1 MDWRKYIL
9 RILLPTGL
17 VLVLFVAFLFGM
29 LLPDFE
35 RAMMDRK
42 RDLIRELTRSAVS
55 VLKEYHAEEVAGR
68 MTREEA
74 KAAAATRV
82 RDLRYGPDAK
92 DYFWI
97 TDMHPR
103 MVMHPFRQE
112 LEGQDLTTFEDPGGN
127 HVFVEFVRLVREAG
141 EGYADYVWQW
151 KDDPGRVVPKQSFV
165 MGFAPWGWAIGTGIY
180 TEDVRAEISAL
191 TERMVRVSLVITA
204 LAGLILLFVAHQ
216 GLRIE
221 RQRGAAEAA
230 LRESHERYRALVEAS
245 TEGTLM
251 VLGNQCAY
259 SNPTMLQMLGH
270 DEASFSG
277 LALLDLVDAEDAEA
291 RRYMADALAGRTA
304 PARFEARFLHRDGHP
319 IDMAVTTTPVA
330 LADGQGLIVTARDI
344 TRTKQAEAELGEKRE
359 RYRALRQA
367 IDVGVFRTT
376 AGRRGRL
383 VEANPTALTLFGL
396 DPDGDP
402 SGFPLMDLAFDE
414 EDRGALAD
422 ALAAQGTVKGRVMRI
437 RRQDGTART
446 VRLSAVLVTDESGT
460 PRHCDGLVQDITD
473 ERRREAEREA
483 LLEEL
488 QTSLLF
494 LDEPVSRRAQRAAT
508 CPLDTPVAKAA
519 DRMQRAD
526 RDAILLTKEDG
537 TAIGILTD
545 GDLAGR
551 VLAQGRDPSTPAH
564 QVMSAPLARID
575 EQALAWE
582 AIQQM
587 RDLHIRHLGVT
598 DASGQISSIVSSD
611 DLLAFTGHSSAI
623 LVREAGRGR
632 TVDDVA
638 AARSRLPFL
647 VKALTDWGARPRTV
661 TRVITLVSDAVTR
674 RLVEL
679 AIEEMGPPPAPFAFL
694 SLGSEGREEQTLAT
708 DQDNAIIYE
717 DVAPERRELAAAW
730 FLDLGRRVCDGLRTA
745 GYRYCP
751 GEAMARNPKWNQS
764 LSTWKQMFGRW
775 IATGTPQDLLSV
787 NMFFDF
793 RTVAGEPEL
802 ALSLRSHIDGELRDH
817 PSFFLHF
824 AQNALLYKPPIGMFG
839 KIMTGSGPDRPDS
852 RTFSVKDAM
861 MPLVNFARLYALR
874 HEVERT
880 STLDRLDRLHE
891 SGVLSASSHAE
902 FGATYSFLM
911 GLRLRHQ
918 ARLAARGLAPDNH
931 VNPKDLNDLEEAM
944 VKKALAQASLALKKI
959 SFEFLGS
966 A

>member
-9 RILLPTGL
+9 RILLPSGL
-17 VLVLFVAFLFGM
+17 VLALFVAFLFGM
-29 LLPDFE
+29 LLPDVE
-35 RAMMDRK
+35 RMMMDRK
-42 RDLIRELTRSAVS
+42 RDLIRELTRSAAS

-68 MTREEA
+68 MPRVEA
-74 KAAAATRV
+74 QAAAIARI
-82 RDLRYGPDAK
+82 RDLRYGPDDK

-103 MVMHPFRQE
+103 MVMHPFRPE
-112 LEGQDLTTFEDPGGN
+112 MEGQDLTQFEDPGGN
-127 HVFVEFVRLVREAG
+127 RVFVEFVRRVREAG

-151 KDDPGRVVPKQSFV
+151 KDDPARLVPKQSFV
-165 MGFAPWGWAIGTGIY
+165 LGFSPWGWTVGTGIY
-180 TEDVRAEISAL
+180 TEDVRAEITTL
-191 TERMVRVSLVITA
+191 TGSMVRASLIITA
-204 LAGLILLFVAHQ
+204 LVGLILLFVAHQ

-221 RQRGAAEAA
+221 RQRGQAEAA

-251 VLGNQCAY
+251 VLGERCAY
-259 SNPTMLQMLGH
+259 SNPTMQHMLGY
-270 DEASFSG
+270 DSLSMAD
-277 LALLDLVDAEDAEA
+277 LALLDLVDPDDAVARRHLAEA
-291 RRYMADALAGRTA
+291 MAGHPA
-304 PARFEARFLHRDGHP
+304 PARFEARFVHREGRLFD
-319 IDMAVTTTPVA
+319 VLLTTTPVA

-344 TRTKQAEAELGEKRE
+344 TRTKQAEAELGENRE
-359 RYRALRQA
+359 RFRALREA
-367 IDVGVFRTT
+367 IDLGVFRTT

-383 VEANPTALTLFGL
+383 LEANPAARELFGFGPED
-396 DPDGDP
+396 DPA
-402 SGFPLMDLAFDE
+402 GFPLMDLAFDDD
-414 EDRGALAD
+414 DRNALAST
-422 ALAAQGTVKGRVMRI
+422 LAANGTVLGRVMRI
-437 RRQDGTART
+437 RRRDGAART
-446 VRLSAVLVTDESGT
+446 VRLSAVLVRDPAGH
-460 PRHCDGLVQDITD
+460 PRSCDGLIQDITD

-494 LDEPVSRRAQRAAT
+494 LDEPVSRRASRAIT
-508 CPLDTPVAKAA
+508 CPLDTPVVKAA
-519 DRMQRAD
+519 DQMARAD

-537 TAIGILTD
+537 VPIGILTD
-545 GDLAGR
+545 GDLADR
-551 VLAQGRDPSTPAH
+551 VLAQGRDPGTPAH
-564 QVMSAPLARID
+564 EVMSAPLARIGD
-575 EQALAWE
+575 QSLAWE
-582 AIQQM
+582 AIQRM
-587 RDLHIRHLGVT
+587 RDLHVRHLGVA
-598 DASGQISSIVSSD
+598 DAAGQVTAIVSSD

-638 AARSRLPFL
+638 SARARLPFL
-647 VKALTDWGARPRTV
+647 VKALNDWGARPRTV
-661 TRVITLVSDAVTR
+661 TRVITHVSDAVTR

-679 AIEEMGPPPAPFAFL
+679 AIEEMGPAPVPFVFL
-694 SLGSEGREEQTLAT
+694 ALGSEGREEQTLAT
-708 DQDNAIIYE
+708 DQDNAIVYE
-717 DVAPERRELAAAW
+717 DVPPDRREVAAAW

-751 GEAMARNPKWNQS
+751 GEAMARNPKWNQP
-764 LSTWKQMFGRW
+764 LSAWKGMFGRW

-793 RTVAGEPEL
+793 RPVAGEPEL
-802 ALSLRSHIDGELRDH
+802 AFALRRHIDAELRDH

-839 KIMTGSGPDRPDS
+839 KIVTGSGPDRPDA

-861 MPLVNFARLYALR
+861 MPLVNFARLYSLR

-891 SGVLSASSHAE
+891 AGVLSASSHAE

-918 ARLAARGLAPDNH
+918 ARLAIQGLAPDNH

-944 VKKALAQASLALKKI
+944 VKKALAQASLALKKV
-959 SFEFLGS
+959 SFDFLG
-966 A
+966 AA

>member
-17 VLVLFVAFLFGM
+17 VLILFVAFLFGM
-29 LLPDFE
+29 LLPDVE
-35 RAMMDRK
+35 RGLMDRK
-42 RDLIRELTRSAVS
+42 RELIRELTRSAAS
-55 VLKEYHAEEVAGR
+55 VLKEYHAEETAGR
-68 MTREEA
+68 MSREEA
-74 KAAAATRV
+74 QAAAAMRV

-103 MVMHPFRQE
+103 MVMHPFRPD
-112 LEGQDLTTFEDPGGN
+112 LEGQDLTDFTDPEGN
-127 HVFVEFVRLVREAG
+127 RVFVEFVRRVRDAG

-151 KDDPGRVVPKQSFV
+151 KDDPARLVPKQSFV
-165 MGFAPWGWAIGTGIY
+165 LGFAPWGWTVGTGIY
-180 TEDVRAEISAL
+180 TEDVRTEIAAL
-191 TERMVRVSLVITA
+191 TDRMVRASLFIT
-204 LAGLILLFVAHQ
+204 LLVGLILLFVAHQ

-251 VLGNQCAY
+251 VLDGRCAY
-259 SNPTMLQMLGH
+259 SNPTMQQMIGH
-270 DEASFSG
+270 DDASMASLG
-277 LALLDLVDAEDAEA
+277 LLDLVDPDDPTA
-291 RRYMADALAGRTA
+291 RRHLQDAMAGRPA
-304 PARFEARFLHRDGHP
+304 PARFDARFVHREGHP
-319 IDMAVTTTPVA
+319 IDVLVTTTPVA
-330 LADGQGLIVTARDI
+330 LADGRGLIVTARDI
-344 TRTKQAEAELGEKRE
+344 TRTKQAEAEAGEHRE
-359 RYRALRQA
+359 RYRALHQA
-367 IDVGVFRTT
+367 VDVGVFRTT

-383 VEANPTALTLFGL
+383 LEANPAARELFGFAPE
-396 DPDGDP
+396 DEIA
-402 SGFPLMDLAFDE
+402 GFPLMDLAFDDD
-414 EDRGALAD
+414 DRRALAD
-422 ALAAQGTVKGRVMRI
+422 ALAESGSVAGRVMRI
-437 RRQDGTART
+437 RRRDGAART
-446 VRLSAVLVTDESGT
+446 VRLSAVLVCDDAGH
-460 PRHCDGLVQDITD
+460 PRSCDGLVQDITD
-473 ERRREAEREA
+473 QRRRETEREA

-494 LDEPVSRRAQRAAT
+494 LDEPVSRRASRAIT
-508 CPLDTPVAKAA
+508 CPLDTPAVKAA
-519 DRMQRAD
+519 DRMARAD
-526 RDAILLTKEDG
+526 RDAILVTKEDG
-537 TAIGILTD
+537 IPIGILTD
-545 GDLAGR
+545 GDLASR

-564 QVMSAPLARID
+564 EVMSAPLARIGD
-575 EQALAWE
+575 QALAWE
-582 AIQQM
+582 AIQRM
-587 RDLHIRHLGVT
+587 RDLRVRHLGVA
-598 DASGQISSIVSSD
+598 DAAGQVASIVSSD

-638 AARSRLPFL
+638 SARARLPFL
-647 VKALTDWGARPRTV
+647 VKALSDWGARPRTV
-661 TRVITLVSDAVTR
+661 TRVITHVSDAVTR

-679 AIEEMGPPPAPFAFL
+679 ALDEMGPAPAPFAFL

-708 DQDNAIIYE
+708 DQDNAIVYE
-717 DVAPERRELAAAW
+717 DVPPERREVAAAW

-751 GEAMARNPKWNQS
+751 GEAMARNPKWNQP
-764 LSTWKQMFGRW
+764 LSSWQAMFGRW

-793 RTVAGEPEL
+793 RPVAGESDL
-802 ALSLRSHIDGELRDH
+802 ALSLRRHIDAALRDH

-839 KIMTGSGPDRPDS
+839 KIVTGSGPDRPDA

-880 STLDRLDRLHE
+880 GTMDRLDRLHE
-891 SGVLSASSHAE
+891 AGVLSASSHAE
-902 FGATYSFLM
+902 FEATYSFLM

-918 ARLAARGLAPDNH
+918 ARLAVQGLAPDNH
-931 VNPKDLNDLEEAM
+931 VNPKDLNDLEQAM
-944 VKKALAQASLALKKI
+944 VRKALAQASLALKKI
-959 SFEFLGS
+959 SFDFLG
-966 A
+966 AA